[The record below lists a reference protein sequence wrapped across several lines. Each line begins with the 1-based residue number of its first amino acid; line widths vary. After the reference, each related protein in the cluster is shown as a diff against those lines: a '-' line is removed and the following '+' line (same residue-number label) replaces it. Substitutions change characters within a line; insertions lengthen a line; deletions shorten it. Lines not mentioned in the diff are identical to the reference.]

1 MGFVIILLLSTYNL
15 VFFPKQ
21 SMGIVSPREEDN
33 DGCLAVAGQ
42 GLGKISYDLDVL
54 GDHLTPI
61 AAFVG
66 AN

>member
-1 MGFVIILLLSTYNL
+1 MGFVIILLFSTYKL

-42 GLGKISYDLDVL
+42 GLGKISDDVHVL
-54 GDHLTPI
+54 GDNLTPM